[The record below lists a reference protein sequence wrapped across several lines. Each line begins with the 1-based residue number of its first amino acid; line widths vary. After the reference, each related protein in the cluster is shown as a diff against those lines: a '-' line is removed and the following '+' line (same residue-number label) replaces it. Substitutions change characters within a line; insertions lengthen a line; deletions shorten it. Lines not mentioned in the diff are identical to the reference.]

1 MLVSAP
7 LRCKLPL
14 ASLTNGGAIPDMFEY
29 QVVLDP
35 ENVVVGRLIP
45 AGTGFAANQRAS
57 VSSEEIQDIE
67 EALKKELLESFQ

>member
-1 MLVSAP
+1 
-7 LRCKLPL
+7 
-14 ASLTNGGAIPDMFEY
+14 MFKR
-29 QVVLDP
+29 QDILKGLK

>member
-1 MLVSAP
+1 MVSDAMSIMYS
-7 LRCKLPL
+7 R
-14 ASLTNGGAIPDMFEY
+14 I
-29 QVVLDP
+29 P
-35 ENVVVGRLIP
+35 ENAPRAKGKNIVLP